1 EGRRAVAAGSG
12 QARRGEAEGHV
23 RAGAV
28 GVLTGLAAQAAHTPT
43 SAACARSWRHSECDE
58 RGLFRGSCC
67 TARDCGLDDQT
78 PACRRSSIPGCL
90 PPSTWVRAPRAHRT
104 AASPAD
110 RADPAN
116 EYFRVRGAAVSPDR
130 PTTARSVI

>member
-1 EGRRAVAAGSG
+1 MNAGCSAAAVAPLATVVSTTRHLRADGRRSPVVS
-12 QARRGEAEGHV
+12 
-23 RAGAV
+23 
-28 GVLTGLAAQAAHTPT
+28 P
-43 SAACARSWRHSECDE
+43 
-58 RGLFRGSCC
+58 
-67 TARDCGLDDQT
+67 
-78 PACRRSSIPGCL
+78 

-130 PTTARSVI
+130 PTTARSVIAGESAPVGQREILTGRFVSMAVVPQGARWLVPVPEAGR